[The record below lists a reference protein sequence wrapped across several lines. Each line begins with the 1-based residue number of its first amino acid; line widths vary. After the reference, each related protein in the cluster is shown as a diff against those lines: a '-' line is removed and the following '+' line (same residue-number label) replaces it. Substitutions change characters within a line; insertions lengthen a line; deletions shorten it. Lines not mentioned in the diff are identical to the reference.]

1 MDLYRDLILVACV
14 LEGIVRLQGKRSLTC
29 FFSYIFLIALAE
41 KVLRLMVPMEHG
53 TNYWFYNLLIIVQI
67 QFFASFYATD
77 PALSK
82 HSRKV
87 WISSL
92 LVAAISTVNF
102 LWFQGMHTV
111 NNISYLLGLSFILLL
126 VALYFRNLISL
137 DHPVNLRS
145 SPLFWLSI
153 GILLFYASCFPYLVF
168 VNAIVSSSEPVLK
181 SLYTLVQIG
190 NMFLSLAYIM
200 VPLCTL
206 TTRRSCKK

>member
-67 QFFASFYATD
+67 QFFAAFYATA
-77 PALSK
+77 PTLSK
-82 HSRKV
+82 QSHKI
-87 WISSL
+87 WIFSL
-92 LVAAISTVNF
+92 LVSAISAVNF
-102 LWFQGMHTV
+102 LWGQGMHTV

-126 VALYFRNLISL
+126 VAMYFRNLISQEL
-137 DHPVNLRS
+137 PVNLRS
-145 SPLFWLSI
+145 EPLFWLSI
-153 GILLFYASCFPYLVF
+153 GILFFYASCFPYLVF